1 MTESITQDI
10 VEDKIDSKRVL
21 IVGGGIA
28 GIQSALDLGDMG
40 INVELVEIKPCIG
53 GRMAQLDKTFP
64 TNDCSI
70 CILAPK
76 LSECYRHDNIT
87 LHTLSEVQKVDGTPG
102 NFSVEILKH
111 ARYVKEDE
119 CINCGLCAEK
129 CPMRVDD
136 EFDRQLRKRKA
147 IYMYYLQGVPAV
159 MTIDKDK
166 CLFLTK
172 DACRICEKNCERE
185 AIDFSQEDEIININN
200 IGSIIL
206 APGYSLIEDNDNEL
220 LKIYGYKKFRN
231 VVTALEFE
239 RLISASGPQGGHLK
253 RFSDGKTPQKIAFL
267 QCIGSRNDRSK
278 KYCSS
283 ICCMYT
289 TKEAMIAY
297 EHNNNLRSYVFYIDM
312 RAGGKGFQE
321 FINRG
326 ENEYNIGYIKSK
338 IAEIQVDNQ
347 ENPVI
352 VYEDLD
358 SGAIKKIKVD
368 LVVLATCITAPE
380 GIKKLAQIL
389 NIELT
394 EHNFIK
400 TNPYFPMTT
409 SREGIFTCG
418 CAHEPMDIPRSVT
431 EASAAAAK
439 AAEII
444 KGGDNK

>member
-1 MTESITQDI
+1 MTESVIKDI
-10 VEDKIDSKRVL
+10 SEDIKKAQSAL

-28 GIQSALDLGDMG
+28 GIQSALDLADMG
-40 INVELVEIKPCIG
+40 IEVNLIEKKPCIG

-87 LHTLSEVQKVDGTPG
+87 LHTLSEVQKVEGNPG
-102 NFSVEILKH
+102 NFKVEVLKH
-111 ARYVKEDE
+111 ARYVKQTE

-147 IYMYYLQGVPAV
+147 IYIYYLQGVPAV

-172 DACRICEKNCERE
+172 EACRICEKNCDRD
-185 AIDFSQEDEIININN
+185 AIDFTQKDELITFENV
-200 IGSIIL
+200 GSIIL
-206 APGYSLIEDNDNEL
+206 APGYNLIEDNNNDL

-253 RFSDGKTPQKIAFL
+253 RFSDGKTPKKIAFL

-278 KYCSS
+278 EYCSS

-297 EHNNNLRSYVFYIDM
+297 EHDNELESYIFYIDM
-312 RAGGKGFQE
+312 RAGGKGFQD
-321 FINRG
+321 FIDRG
-326 ENEYNIGYIKSK
+326 SREYSIKYIKSK
-338 IAEIQVDNQ
+338 VAQVQIDDR

-352 VYEDLD
+352 IFEDLD
-358 SGAIKKIKVD
+358 SGSIKRMNFD

-380 GIKKLAQIL
+380 GIDKLAKAVGID
-389 NIELT
+389 LT
-394 EHNFIK
+394 KHNFIK
-400 TNPYFPMTT
+400 TEPYFPMDT

-418 CAHEPMDIPRSVT
+418 CAHEPMDIPRSVA

-444 KGGDNK
+444 KGGNNQ